1 MVNGEKMA
9 EKQSKVKNLKNFDI
23 TTFSEMNALTK
34 LRIVVIAIF
43 ALSTISVPLL
53 LLGNIISAFLLIISY
68 LLVIVLM
75 VKLMIIKKL

>member
-34 LRIVVIAIF
+34 LRIVVIVIF

-53 LLGNIISAFLLIISY
+53 LFGNIISAFLLIISY

>member
-1 MVNGEKMA
+1 MANGEKMA

-53 LLGNIISAFLLIISY
+53 LSGNIISALLLIISY

>member
-53 LLGNIISAFLLIISY
+53 LSGNIISAFLLIISY